1 MKILMGC
8 GLLLWLG
15 VALAQAAPLA
25 GHELQLALQQ
35 LEESTMPV
43 QVFRERVAALTAG
56 QAHYPPEVQGRLAR
70 LQCWALPGE
79 RDEEFRR
86 AVAFAE
92 QGLAQARARKDR
104 VTEVGLLACRGYHRQ
119 LLGSMAGAGED
130 YDAALTLAR
139 RLGDERQRADI
150 LSLRGEMY
158 SYQGELAEGLM
169 DLIDAHQRYEALGLE
184 AKGREGLANIANAY
198 RRMGLYERA
207 ESYFNELEHDYR
219 QLGDEEHLVDIHSQ
233 QGLLYIDTRHRRVR
247 QGAAPD
253 GRSGA
258 LLSGVKAGRST
269 GLEPDRAGH
278 HPAETGQAG
287 PGHDQARSGG
297 SLPSS
302 RGGGGQRHPGPLAPR
317 HGRGPRGPEPT
328 RRGAAAPGRGRA
340 YLYPGA

>member
-35 LEESTMPV
+35 LEESAMPV
-43 QVFRERVAALTAG
+43 QVFRERVAALVAG

-119 LLGSMAGAGED
+119 LLGNMAGAGED

-169 DLIDAHQRYEALGLE
+169 DLIDAHQRYEALELE
-184 AKGREGLANIANAY
+184 AKGCEVLANIANAY

-207 ESYFNELEHDYR
+207 ESYFKELEHDYR
-219 QLGDEEHLVDIHSQ
+219 QLGVEEYLVDIHSQ
-233 QGLLYIDTRHRRVR
+233 QGLLYIDTEEY
-247 QGAAPD
+247 D
-253 GRSGA
+253 KA
-258 LLSGVKAGRST
+258 LPLM
-269 GLEPDRAGH
+269 
-278 HPAETGQAG
+278 AEAE
-287 PGHDQARSGG
+287 RYY
-297 SLPSS
+297 
-302 RGGGGQRHPGPLAPR
+302 PR

-340 YLYPGA
+340 HLYPGAEPALPRPGA